1 MSVNTRYVEASPE
14 QVWTALADGWLYPV
28 WVVGAS
34 RMREVD
40 DSWPDVGARLHH
52 SIGIWPLLIDDET
65 EVLESVPEHVLRLRA
80 KGWPLGEAEVV
91 VRLHAAGPGTEVE
104 IQEEPVAGPGRLLP
118 APLQDPVLRWRNH
131 ETLRRLCY
139 LAERR
144 P

>member
-1 MSVNTRYVEASPE
+1 
-14 QVWTALADGWLYPV
+14 V

-40 DSWPDVGARLHH
+40 PAWPEVGARLHH
-52 SIGIWPLLIDDET
+52 SIGVWPLLIDDET
-65 EVLESVPEHVLRLRA
+65 EVLESVAEHVLRLRA
-80 KGWPLGEAEVV
+80 RGWPLGEADVEI
-91 VRLHAAGPGTEVE
+91 RLRASGAGTEVE
-104 IQEEPVAGPGRLLP
+104 IQEKLVAGPGKLVP
-118 APLQDPVLRWRNH
+118 TPVQDPVLRWRNR

>member
-1 MSVNTRYVEASPE
+1 
-14 QVWTALADGWLYPV
+14 
-28 WVVGAS
+28 
-34 RMREVD
+34 
-40 DSWPDVGARLHH
+40 
-52 SIGIWPLLIDDET
+52 
-65 EVLESVPEHVLRLRA
+65 
-80 KGWPLGEAEVV
+80 VV